1 MSLQQLLQARV
12 LKSDVCLK
20 SSIELFKILFKL
32 DQKLGVSEIKPEE
45 LGLDSQQAILG
56 LIDTDKESLGQLYET
71 AKHLKMETSD
81 KFFGMLSDMLEK
93 GMKPQ
98 DLTDELN
105 EQIKHLLE
113 DDSPSKA
120 QEHFVQVYFKH
131 KIVLEV

>member
-93 GMKPQ
+93 GMKP
-98 DLTDELN
+98 
-105 EQIKHLLE
+105 
-113 DDSPSKA
+113 
-120 QEHFVQVYFKH
+120 
-131 KIVLEV
+131 